1 MKTST
6 EKNKKIV
13 TTAVLAVIIIIL
25 QFLGYIIK
33 TGSISISLV
42 LVPVVIGAAM
52 YGPSVGA
59 FLGGVFGAVTA
70 VACVIG
76 LDVGGALL
84 LTARPVVTVILC
96 LAKGILAGFVS
107 GLLFKLISKKN
118 GIVGTV
124 VAAAACPIVNTGIF
138 CAGMAI
144 FYGETLQAWANG
156 TDVLVY
162 VFTGLIGINF
172 IIEFLINIIICPI
185 IARSLKI
192 GA

>member
-1 MKTST
+1 MKAST
-6 EKNKKIV
+6 EKNRKIV
-13 TTAVLAVIIIIL
+13 TTAVLTVIIIIL

-42 LVPVVIGAAM
+42 LVPVVIGATM

-59 FLGGVFGAVTA
+59 FLGGVFGAVTT

-118 GIVGTV
+118 GIAGTI

-144 FYGETLQAWANG
+144 FYGETLQAWAAG

-172 IIEFLINIIICPI
+172 IIEFLINIILCPI